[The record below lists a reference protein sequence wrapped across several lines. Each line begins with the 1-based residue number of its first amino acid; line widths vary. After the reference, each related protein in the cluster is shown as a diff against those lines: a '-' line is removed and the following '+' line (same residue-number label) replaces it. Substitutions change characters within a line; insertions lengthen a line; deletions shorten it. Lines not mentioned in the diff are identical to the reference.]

1 MKRKHFWQN
10 SWIQLYFLLMLLDVV
25 IRPTEAMQEQTL
37 MENIGISSIRCALLL
52 LVVRGI
58 SQTRKKSKLA
68 KQKAIQER
76 DQKLQELKEK
86 EQYLKNK
93 KPSGDPIT
101 TCRGCGAPMP
111 VNDAK
116 CPYCGL
122 DNPHY
127 SKY

>member
-1 MKRKHFWQN
+1 MKRKHFWQS
-10 SWIQLYFLLMLLDVV
+10 SWVQVYVLLVV
-25 IRPTEAMQEQTL
+25 LEVVFKPTEAMQRQTFL
-37 MENIGISSIRCALLL
+37 QNLFMSSMSCFFLLL
-52 LVVRGI
+52 IIYAIVHSRRN
-58 SQTRKKSKLA
+58 SKKA
-68 KQKAIQER
+68 KQEALRKR
-76 DQKLQELKEK
+76 DETWRNIKEK

-111 VNDAK
+111 VNEPK

>member
-10 SWIQLYFLLMLLDVV
+10 SWIQVYVLLVV
-25 IRPTEAMQEQTL
+25 LEVVFKPTEAMQRQTFL
-37 MENIGISSIRCALLL
+37 QNLFMSSMSCFFLLL
-52 LVVRGI
+52 IIYAFVHSR
-58 SQTRKKSKLA
+58 RKSKLA
-68 KQKAIQER
+68 KQEALRKR
-76 DQKLQELKEK
+76 DETWQNIKEK